1 MVTTKLKF
9 NEKEYDCILGLG
21 FLGEVQEILNLDY
34 NTLLEKYEKFPFKYV
49 PLLMFHS
56 IRWAKELE
64 EKEIDFTLKDL
75 LGWIEDEGG
84 LTNKQMI
91 KFSNAFVKS
100 LTKDVPKEE
109 EIEEEGKS
117 KKK

>member
-1 MVTTKLKF
+1 MVTIKLIF

-21 FLGEVQEILNLDY
+21 FLGEVQEVLNLDY

-49 PLLMFHS
+49 PLLMYHS
-56 IRWAKELE
+56 IKFTKELDGE
-64 EKEIDFTLKDL
+64 NIDFKLKDL
-75 LGWIEDEGG
+75 LGWIEDDGG

-91 KFSNAFVKS
+91 SFSEAFIKS

-109 EIEEEGKS
+109 IEEEGGKS